1 MEDLHTSSS
10 EPPVNTNA
18 TFAFPLT
25 SAQLRLWFLEE
36 LAPEETSYLIAWTVR
51 IRGPLDADALRLSL
65 NDIVKRHEVFRTRFV
80 VTGGEPVQL
89 VIPEAWV
96 ALPEVDLRYLGLA
109 EAEAEARRLTGLEA
123 ETPISLQ
130 EGPLLRGQLVRLA
143 TQDHVLML
151 TTHHICFDGWS
162 RSILVRE
169 LGQIYSGYIE
179 DQPIELPEL
188 PIQYGDF
195 AVWQQEHL
203 SGAFLQA
210 ELGYWKEQLKDL
222 PLSVAIPSDRPRPA
236 VQTVHGYSLPFTLPF
251 ALMEKVKW
259 VSQRES
265 VTPYMTL
272 LAVFQTIVARYSG
285 QYDVVLGTPTANRNR
300 PELEGIIGLFANT
313 LVLRTQLGG
322 DPTFRELL
330 QRVKET
336 ALSAYAH
343 EEMPFE
349 QLVQELRPERSLSHS
364 PLFQILFSL
373 RNTPSGNFQLPGL
386 QLEGFAG
393 MAESS
398 KYDLSLYLEEHTAGY
413 RGKVEYNTDLYDA
426 PTIDRILRHFETLLR
441 SAIEAPEKRLS
452 ELDML
457 GAAERRQMLCEW
469 NDTAREYPRNL
480 CVHQLFE
487 RQAVRR
493 SQAVAV
499 EFGEEKMTYAELN
512 EQANHLANY
521 LRSNGVSVGQRVGL
535 FVERS
540 PAMFVGLLGIQKC
553 GAAYVP
559 LDPSYPAER
568 VRATLEAAGITLLVS
583 QQSLLES
590 LPEYSG
596 RVVCLDR
603 DRALLDQ
610 QSAENPQSGVRPDD
624 LVYVIFTSGSTG
636 KPKGVELCHRGV
648 VNLLDWMQEE
658 LHFGERD
665 VFPALASFA
674 FDMSIPE
681 LYLALAAG
689 GTVALAP
696 KQLAADGEE
705 LTRFLRKHGAT
716 LVHATPTTWS
726 LLLDA
731 GFTGANITRCI
742 GAEPLPAELFGRLMD
757 AAPGTPLYNFY
768 GPTETTVWSTYQ
780 RFETASDRIVIGR
793 PLANTQLYI
802 VDRDGNPAP
811 IGVAGELLIGGE
823 GVAKGYLNQP
833 ELTAE
838 KFVPDTF
845 SGARGA
851 SLYRTGDLARYL
863 PDGRVEFGG
872 RLDQQVK
879 IRGFRIEL
887 GEIETQLASHPLV
900 RECVVVAREDQA
912 GDKRLVAYVV
922 AEAGLAISAREM
934 REWVK
939 QRLPDY
945 MVPSAFV
952 LLERMPLSPNGKVDR
967 KALPT
972 PEPEATVVVGSME
985 NPIEEMIANIWA
997 EVLKTSAVTQTAN
1010 FFELGGHSLLATK
1023 VVARIRQ
1030 AMQVNLP
1037 LGAIFEFPTVAGL
1050 ATRVNS
1056 LIREGAS
1063 ASESALVPANW
1074 GSAPKPL
1081 SFAQRRL
1088 WFLDQLE
1095 PNNPFYNVPLA
1106 MQLTGAFDASAM
1118 EQALAATI
1126 ARHESLR
1133 TTFELR
1139 GEEPVQV
1146 VADEIPLPLMRMDLS
1161 GMALDVREAEA
1172 QRLVTEEARRPFDLA
1187 KGPLFRAMLLT
1198 LAPDDHVFMV
1208 NLHHAISDGWSLGV
1222 LMNDVTT
1229 FYESIREDVPAQ
1241 LHLLPLTYGD
1251 FSVWQ
1256 RKHLEGGALER
1267 QLEYWKAKLAGAPPS
1282 IELPT
1287 DRTRPP
1293 VQTFQGA
1300 KRVIMFPPD
1309 LLQGLKTVSRAEGAT
1324 LFIALTA
1331 AFNVL
1336 LSRYSGHTD
1345 IVIGTA
1351 NAGRHHPDTEKVI
1364 GYFANTV
1371 VLRTDLVGEPAFR
1384 ELVHRVRE
1392 TTLHAFANQDVP
1404 FERLVEELNPA
1415 RDLSRSPLFQVMII
1429 QQNAFERS
1437 SKFGSLKATPY
1448 AAAGGAAKV
1457 DLLLGVSE
1465 DEGRLRCA
1473 LEYNVDLYDAS
1484 TIDRMLDNFG
1494 AILEAA
1500 IVDPSVRV
1508 SEMSLLRAS
1517 QREQQAVTW
1526 NETAAEYP
1534 RNKCVHQLFEAQAA
1548 LTSDA
1553 VAVVFRSE
1561 QITYGELNRQANQL
1575 ACYLREQG
1583 VKPADRVGVY
1593 LERSIALMVTL
1604 LAVQKAGAA
1613 YVPLDP
1619 AYPVERLR
1627 LVLEDADVACVVTL
1641 RTLIV
1646 GLPEYAGRVLDL
1658 DREAEGIAAM
1668 SDVNPESGVLP
1679 VDSIY
1684 VIFTSGSTGRPKGVD
1699 VPHRAVVNLLTWM
1712 GKELSM
1718 GPGDVFPALASFA
1731 FDMSVPELYLAL
1743 VTGGT
1748 VLLAERHVGSNGE
1761 QLAELLNQQHAT
1773 VVHAT
1778 PTTWGLLLEAGFTG
1792 AGLKRCIGAEGLPRE
1807 LFTRLMHAA
1816 EGTPLYN
1823 FYGPTETTVWS
1834 TFHRFTSAEETVV
1847 IGRPLANT
1855 QVYVLEPNLQP
1866 VPIGVSGGIYIGGD
1880 GVTNGY
1886 FGRPELTAEKFLPNP
1901 FAAEGKLYCTGDV
1914 GRYLPDGRIEYISR
1928 ADHQVKI
1935 RGFRIELGEIETQLA
1950 SHPLVRECVVV
1961 AREDHPGIK
1970 FLAAYVVA
1978 QNPGEA
1984 PDADPLRDYLK
1995 QRLPD
2000 YMVPTGWLVLER
2012 LPLSANGKVDRKALP
2027 VPGAIELKT
2036 SAGLAPH
2043 SAIAIRLATIWE
2055 ALLQVKSVGL
2065 DDDFFNLGGHS
2076 LLAVQMMSRARE
2088 AFGCELPLTLL
2099 FGAPRLGDLAKL
2111 IEVERGKQPFKA
2123 LIPIRKTGTK
2133 PPLFCVSRPNVNA
2146 LGFIFLSR
2154 HLSQDQP
2161 VIGLQT
2167 QMDKDGA
2174 DWVYN
2179 QSDYEDRAAEYI
2191 KVLRESYPQG
2201 PYLLTGYCEGAHIA
2215 FEMARQL
2222 EAMGQSVGML
2232 AILDAW
2238 PVENTVNRT
2247 KYVLRSYLREFRKFR
2262 TKNLSDKL
2270 HVLTGSVFKRLGR
2283 KAASNVQTNADPAKA
2298 EAAMQRALIAKQVE
2312 KRYWPGPDFVPTMYS
2327 GRLTLFRTKRQLR
2340 VRIND
2345 YKMGWGKRA
2354 TGGVDVYPIPGKHGV
2369 LLREPLV
2376 IYLAEKMQEC
2386 IDRAL
2391 AEQQVL
2397 NHAAAEPAQATMKAS
2412 QA

>member
-1 MEDLHTSSS
+1 MEELHPSSS
-10 EPPVNTNA
+10 EPPVNSSA

-36 LAPEETSYLIAWTVR
+36 LAPDETSYLIAWTVR
-51 IRGPLDADALRLSL
+51 IRGPLDPDALRFSL

-96 ALPEVDLRYLGLA
+96 ALPEVDLSYLGLA
-109 EAEAEARRLTGLEA
+109 EAEAEARQLTRLEA
-123 ETPISLQ
+123 KTPISLQ

-143 TQDHVLML
+143 AHDHVLLL

-162 RSILVRE
+162 RSVLVRE
-169 LGQIYSGYIE
+169 LGQLYSGYIQG
-179 DQPIELPEL
+179 QPIELPEL

-203 SGAFLQA
+203 SGAFLKS

-222 PLSVAIPSDRPRPA
+222 PLSVTIPSDRPRPA
-236 VQTVHGYSLPFTLPF
+236 VQTVHGFSLPFTLSF

-259 VSQRES
+259 VSRHEG

-272 LAVFQTIVARYSG
+272 LAAFQTIVARYSG
-285 QYDVVLGTPTANRNR
+285 QYDVVIGTPTANRNR
-300 PELEGIIGLFANT
+300 PELEGLIGLFANT

-330 QRVKET
+330 QRVKDT

-373 RNTPSGNFQLPGL
+373 RNTPSGNFHLPGL

-393 MAESS
+393 LAESS
-398 KYDLSLYLEEHTAGY
+398 KYDLSLYLEEHAAGY

-426 PTIDRILRHFETLLR
+426 STIDRILRHFETLLE

-457 GAAERRQMLCEW
+457 GTTERKRLLVDW
-469 NDTAREYPRNL
+469 NDTVREYPRNL

-487 RQAVRR
+487 RQAGRR
-493 SQAVAV
+493 GHAVAV
-499 EFGEEKMTYAELN
+499 EFGDEKVTYAELN
-512 EQANHLANY
+512 LQANHLAHY
-521 LRSNGVSVGQRVGL
+521 LRSQGAGVGQRIGL
-535 FVERS
+535 FVDRS
-540 PAMFVGLLGIQKC
+540 PAMFVGLLGIQKS

-583 QQSLLES
+583 QESLLAA
-590 LPEYSG
+590 LPEYGG

-603 DRALLDQ
+603 DDAFLEQ
-610 QSAENPQSGVRPDD
+610 QSGENPQSGVTPDD

-636 KPKGVELCHRGV
+636 TPKGVELGHRGV

-658 LHFGERD
+658 LHFSERD

-757 AAPGTPLYNFY
+757 VAPGTPLYNFY
-768 GPTETTVWSTYQ
+768 GPTETTVWSTFH
-780 RFETASDRIVIGR
+780 RFDAATDRIVIGR

-811 IGVAGELLIGGE
+811 IGVAGELLIGGD

-833 ELTAE
+833 DLTAE

-845 SGARGA
+845 SGSRGA

-872 RLDQQVK
+872 RLDHQVK

-887 GEIETQLASHPLV
+887 GEIETVLAQQPVV
-900 RECVVVAREDQA
+900 RECVVLAREDHA

-922 AEAGLAISAREM
+922 AEAGLTVTSREM

-952 LLERMPLSPNGKVDR
+952 ELERMPLSPNGKVDR
-967 KALPT
+967 KALPA
-972 PEPEATVVVGSME
+972 PEPEASAAVGSME
-985 NPIEEMIANIWA
+985 NPIEEMVANIWA
-997 EVLKTSAVTQTAN
+997 EVLKTSEVTQTAN

-1050 ATRVNS
+1050 AARVNT
-1056 LIREGAS
+1056 LMRDGANS
-1063 ASESALVPANW
+1063 SESPLVPANW
-1074 GSAPKPL
+1074 GSVPKPL

-1095 PNNPFYNVPLA
+1095 PNSAFYNVPLA
-1106 MQLTGAFDASAM
+1106 MRLTGPFDASAM
-1118 EQALAATI
+1118 QHALAATV

-1133 TTFELR
+1133 TTFQLR

-1146 VADEIPLPLMRMDLS
+1146 VADEIPLPLVQRDLS
-1161 GMALDVREAEA
+1161 SMAVDLREAEA
-1172 QRLVTEEARRPFDLA
+1172 QRLVTEEAKRPFDLA
-1187 KGPLFRAMLLT
+1187 KGPLFRALLVT
-1198 LAPDDHVFMV
+1198 LGPEDHVFMV
-1208 NLHHAISDGWSLGV
+1208 NMHHAISDGWSLGV
-1222 LMNDVTT
+1222 FMNDVTA
-1229 FYESIREDVPAQ
+1229 FYESVRMDIPAPLQ
-1241 LHLLPLTYGD
+1241 PLPLTYGD
-1251 FSVWQ
+1251 FAVWQ
-1256 RKHLEGGALER
+1256 REHLDGGAAER
-1267 QLEYWKAKLAGAPPS
+1267 QLAYWKTKLAGAPPS

-1293 VQTFQGA
+1293 VQTFHGA
-1300 KRVIMFPPD
+1300 KRVILLPPD
-1309 LLQGLKTVSRAEGAT
+1309 LLQGLKAVSRAESAT
-1324 LFIALTA
+1324 LFLTLLT

-1336 LSRYSGHTD
+1336 LSRYSGQKD
-1345 IVIGTA
+1345 IVVGTA
-1351 NAGRHHPDTEKVI
+1351 NGGRHHPDTEKMI
-1364 GYFANTV
+1364 GFFANTV
-1371 VLRTDLVGEPAFR
+1371 VLRTDLEGEPTFR
-1384 ELVHRVRE
+1384 ELVRRVRE

-1404 FERLVEELNPA
+1404 FERLVEELNPV
-1415 RDLSRSPLFQVMII
+1415 RDLSRSPVFQVMII

-1437 SKFGSLKATPY
+1437 NKFGSLKAMPY
-1448 AAAGGAAKV
+1448 KATGGMAKV
-1457 DLLLGVSE
+1457 DLLLSVSE

-1473 LEYNVDLYDAS
+1473 LEYNTDLYNAS
-1484 TIDRMLDNFG
+1484 TIDRMLLHFETLLG
-1494 AILEAA
+1494 SAIAA
-1500 IVDPSVRV
+1500 PEKRL
-1508 SEMSLLRAS
+1508 SELNMLG
-1517 QREQQAVTW
+1517 
-1526 NETAAEYP
+1526 AAERNQLLVAWNDTTRAYP
-1534 RNKCVHQLFEAQAA
+1534 REFSVPQLFEQQVVRSPQSPACISGETT
-1548 LTSDA
+1548 LTYA
-1553 VAVVFRSE
+1553 
-1561 QITYGELNRQANQL
+1561 ELNARANQL
-1575 ACYLREQG
+1575 AHFLVARDIG
-1583 VKPADRVGVY
+1583 PGSLVGIC
-1593 LERSIALMVTL
+1593 LNRTESILIAL
-1604 LAVQKAGAA
+1604 LAVQKTGAA
-1613 YVPLDP
+1613 YLPLDP
-1619 AYPVERLR
+1619 TYPQERLGYI
-1627 LVLEDADVACVVTL
+1627 LDDADAKLVITEEAVQQFLPAFQGEALTL
-1641 RTLIV
+1641 DSHWTSIAQQSSENLAAAAD
-1646 GLPEYAGRVLDL
+1646 PEDLAYVLH
-1658 DREAEGIAAM
+1658 
-1668 SDVNPESGVLP
+1668 
-1679 VDSIY
+1679 
-1684 VIFTSGSTGRPKGVD
+1684 TSGSTGKPKGVEIT
-1699 VPHRAVVNLLTWM
+1699 HRNLVNFLISMQQEPGLSAEDKLLAVTT
-1712 GKELSM
+1712 LS
-1718 GPGDVFPALASFA
+1718 
-1731 FDMSVPELYLAL
+1731 FDIAGLELYLPLMTGACVVLCARPDASSPTAL
-1743 VTGGT
+1743 MELIDRWSVT
-1748 VLLAERHVGSNGE
+1748 VM
-1761 QLAELLNQQHAT
+1761 Q
-1773 VVHAT
+1773 AT
-1778 PTTWGLLLEAGFTG
+1778 PATWLMLFEAGWKG
-1792 AGLKRCIGAEGLPRE
+1792 NPNLKVLCGGEALPQELAAKLASTCRE
-1807 LFTRLMHAA
+1807 LWNM
-1816 EGTPLYN
+1816 
-1823 FYGPTETTVWS
+1823 YGPTETTIWS
-1834 TFHRFTSAEETVV
+1834 SVSRIDATNIAQIT
-1847 IGRPLANT
+1847 IGHPIANT
-1855 QVYVLEPNLQP
+1855 TMYVLDQHRQL
-1866 VPIGVSGGIYIGGD
+1866 VPLGVSGELYIGGE
-1880 GVTNGY
+1880 GVGRGY
-1886 FGRPELTAEKFLPNP
+1886 WRKPELTAERFVPDPFVPGNRMYRTGDVARFLPN
-1901 FAAEGKLYCTGDV
+1901 GTIQCL
-1914 GRYLPDGRIEYISR
+1914 GRI
-1928 ADHQVKI
+1928 DQQVKI
-1935 RGFRIELGEIETQLA
+1935 RGYRIELGEIESVLMQQ
-1950 SHPLVRECVVV
+1950 PVVRECVVL
-1961 AREDHPGIK
+1961 AREDHAGAK
-1970 FLAAYVVA
+1970 RLVAYVVA
-1978 QNPGEA
+1978 ETGLAVTAIEMREWVK
-1984 PDADPLRDYLK
+1984 D
-1995 QRLPD
+1995 RLPE
-2000 YMVPTGWLVLER
+2000 YMVPTAVVMLAR
-2012 LPLSANGKVDRKALP
+2012 MPLTPNGKVDRKALP
-2027 VPGAIELKT
+2027 VPGAIEPKAAAGISPKT
-2036 SAGLAPH
+2036 PVE
-2043 SAIAIRLATIWE
+2043 IRLASIWE
-2055 ALLQVKSVGL
+2055 ELLQVKSVRL
-2065 DDDFFNLGGHS
+2065 EDDFFNLGGHS

-2099 FGAPRLGDLAKL
+2099 FGAPRLGDLARV
-2111 IEVERGKQPFKA
+2111 IQMERGKQPFKA

-2154 HLSQDQP
+2154 NLSPDQP

-2167 QMDKDGA
+2167 QMEKDGA
-2174 DWVYN
+2174 TWVYD
-2179 QSDYEDRAAEYI
+2179 QSEYEERAAEYV
-2191 KVLRESYPQG
+2191 KVMRESYPDG

-2222 EAMGQSVGML
+2222 EAMGQTVGML

-2247 KYVLRSYLREFRKFR
+2247 KYILRSYLREFRKFR
-2262 TKNLSDKL
+2262 TKKLSDRL
-2270 HVLTGSVFKRLGR
+2270 HSLTGSILKRFGR
-2283 KAASNVQTNADPAKA
+2283 KTDSNARTNVDPAQA
-2298 EAAMQRALIAKQVE
+2298 ELAAQRALIEKQVA
-2312 KRYWPGPDFVPTMYS
+2312 KRYWPGPDFVPTLYS

-2354 TGGVDVYPIPGKHGV
+2354 TGGVDVYPIPGVHGV
-2369 LLREPLV
+2369 LLREPSA
-2376 IYLAEKMQEC
+2376 IYLAKKMQEC

-2391 AEQQVL
+2391 AEQPPV
-2397 NHAAAEPAQATMKAS
+2397 NKAAVETKRTTVQAS
-2412 QA
+2412 